1 MELKERVRLAEP
13 MLEAIPDAM
22 RVLDGKGEVLF
33 ANRACRNLE
42 RRPHGELARDSG
54 VIRLEG
60 TQLGRVEVIR
70 DVSELGRLR
79 SELER
84 TERKLRSL
92 QTKYTF
98 QDIVGQDP
106 KLLQAV
112 RQAKS
117 AAATPAAILLR
128 GESGTG
134 KELFAQAI
142 HQHSNRRRE
151 RLVAV
156 NCSALPEELLES
168 ELFGYVEGSFTGAR
182 RGGKPGLFQQANRG
196 TLFLDEIGD
205 ISPRIQ
211 TRLLRVLQEREILPV
226 GAVEPIPVDV
236 RIISATHRDL
246 EAMVEAG
253 QFRQDLY
260 YRLNVFPIFLPAL
273 RERPGDLEDLVRCL
287 LVRYSELYH
296 RKAEDLEPEA
306 AELLRRQAW
315 RGNIRELENVVTRV
329 LIRIPEDQKS
339 LTRADFAAVLPQ
351 TAAARERPPEP
362 QGMGATLAQILEE
375 TERTCIRQAL
385 EQCGG
390 DKNEAAHQLG
400 LPVRT
405 LYYKCKKLGL

>member
-13 MLEAIPDAM
+13 VLEAIPDAM

-33 ANRACRNLE
+33 VNRACRNLE

-60 TQLGRVEVIR
+60 TQLGQVEVIR

-98 QDIVGQDP
+98 QDIVGQDH

-168 ELFGYVEGSFTGAR
+168 ELFGYAEGSFTGAR

-205 ISPRIQ
+205 ISPRVQ
-211 TRLLRVLQEREILPV
+211 TRLLRVLQEHEILPV

-329 LIRIPEDQKS
+329 LIRVPEDQKS

-351 TAAARERPPEP
+351 TAVARERPPEP

-390 DKNEAAHQLG
+390 DKNEAAHRLG

>member
-13 MLEAIPDAM
+13 VLEAIPDAI
-22 RVLDGKGEVLF
+22 RVLDRKGEVLF

-42 RRPHGELARDSG
+42 RHPHGELARDSG

-60 TQLGRVEVIR
+60 AQLGRVEVIR

-287 LVRYSELYH
+287 LARYSELYH

-315 RGNIRELENVVTRV
+315 RGNIRELENVVTRA
-329 LIRIPEDQKS
+329 LIRIPEEQKS

-351 TAAARERPPEP
+351 TPVARERPLEP
-362 QGMGATLAQILEE
+362 QGMGATLAQVLEE
-375 TERTCIRQAL
+375 TERACIRQAL

-405 LYYKCKKLGL
+405 LYYKCRKLGL